1 MNPSGVEAL
10 TLACGIGGSES
21 VRGAVSNVEARLG
34 IADVLVNDAGLL
46 RRGGI
51 EEIGL
56 DAWNAMLR
64 VNLTGYMLC
73 SQHFGQRMLKRGTGA
88 LVHVA
93 SVRRQPR
100 LDWGLAG
107 TPPGNAYGAA
117 KTGIVAMTGSL
128 ACECARDR
136 IRPSARTSRRNRQ
149 RDRLS
154 RSDAA
159 SYITGTVLSV
169 EGPGDQAI
177 RTTRKTP
184 LHLKET

>member
-10 TLACGIGGSES
+10 ALACDIGGIES

-73 SQHFGQRMLKRGTGA
+73 SQQFGQRMLKRGTGA
-88 LVHVA
+88 LAHAA

-100 LDWGLAG
+100 LDC
-107 TPPGNAYGAA
+107 GACRHSA
-117 KTGIVAMTGSL
+117 AQRIWRDKD
-128 ACECARDR
+128 RDR
-136 IRPSARTSRRNRQ
+136 RDDTFAR
-149 RDRLS
+149 L
-154 RSDAA
+154 
-159 SYITGTVLSV
+159 
-169 EGPGDQAI
+169 
-177 RTTRKTP
+177 
-184 LHLKET
+184 